1 MTSNERR
8 VRVEWAGREKV
19 FEGWWNDKGPVLLDS
34 GSKEGPSP
42 TEALLMSLATCM
54 AVDIQVILE
63 KGRVPV
69 EEIVIE
75 VKGERAPEPPRRF
88 MSLNLDVRVKG
99 PAEGDENKIERA
111 VQLSRDT
118 YCSVF
123 HTLRPDMVV
132 EISVAR
138 M

>member
-1 MTSNERR
+1 MTTNERR

-19 FEGWWNDKGPVLLDS
+19 FEGRWSGAGHVILDS

-54 AVDIQVILE
+54 GVDVQMILE
-63 KGRVPV
+63 KGRVPF
-69 EEIVIE
+69 EAIVIE
-75 VKGERAPEPPRRF
+75 VRGERAPEPPRRF
-88 MSLNLDVRVKG
+88 LSLHLDIRVKG
-99 PAEGDENKIERA
+99 PAEGDLPKIERA
-111 VQLSRDT
+111 VQLSRET

-123 HTLRPDMVV
+123 HTLRPDLEV

-138 M
+138 E